1 MESTS
6 WAVSQ
11 SSAKSAEGSLT
22 HWKSFTWAHALHRS
36 CISAR
41 AIEAMEDLQEP
52 KHPKS
57 PAEQGWGSILSDPL
71 SAFLVLWSN
80 QRLLRGHVCLQVG
93 TTAQTPHS
101 STKGV
106 GPINCAQTPPCL
118 KNKQANKKTQ
128 RCCRKRENH
137 KTGQKVP
144 QEPIGAAFG
153 AVLTPFL
160 GGWGRSGNKLRVDA
174 LLWGVQ

>member
-57 PAEQGWGSILSDPL
+57 PTEQGWGSILSDPL

-101 STKGV
+101 STKAV
-106 GPINCAQTPPCL
+106 GPINCAQTSPCI
-118 KNKQANKKTQ
+118 KNKQTRKPRDAAGRGRITKQ
-128 RCCRKRENH
+128 GRRCH
-137 KTGQKVP
+137 KSPLVQP
-144 QEPIGAAFG
+144 L
-153 AVLTPFL
+153 VLF
-160 GGWGRSGNKLRVDA
+160 
-174 LLWGVQ
+174 